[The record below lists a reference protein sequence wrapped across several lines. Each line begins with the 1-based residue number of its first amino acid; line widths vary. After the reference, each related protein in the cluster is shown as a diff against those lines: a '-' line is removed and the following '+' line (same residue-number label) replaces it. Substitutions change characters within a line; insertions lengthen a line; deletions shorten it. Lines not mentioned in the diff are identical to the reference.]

1 MPAKGYLSLSQKEKL
16 QLALKTEEDAKVRER
31 ILMLLLLNDGKTYQE
46 IADFLGVSLRRV
58 AYWCVHGDPDNLE
71 SLEVCIYLGKI

>member
-31 ILMLLLLNDGKTYQE
+31 ILMLLLRSEWKNLSRDSRFSGSVLKKS
-46 IADFLGVSLRRV
+46 SL
-58 AYWCVHGDPDNLE
+58 L
-71 SLEVCIYLGKI
+71 VCSWRPR

>member
-1 MPAKGYLSLSQKEKL
+1 MPAKGHLSLSQKEKL

-46 IADFLGVSLRRV
+46 IADFLGGVLKKSSL
-58 AYWCVHGDPDNLE
+58 L
-71 SLEVCIYLGKI
+71 VCAWRPR

>member
-31 ILMLLLLNDGKTYQE
+31 ILMLLLRSGWKNLSRNSRFFGSVLKK
-46 IADFLGVSLRRV
+46 GSL
-58 AYWCVHGDPDNLE
+58 L
-71 SLEVCIYLGKI
+71 VCSWRPR

>member
-31 ILMLLLLNDGKTYQE
+31 ILMLLLLNDGKTNPRNSRFSGSFFKKSRQK
-46 IADFLGVSLRRV
+46 S
-58 AYWCVHGDPDNLE
+58 
-71 SLEVCIYLGKI
+71 VCMETQII

>member
-46 IADFLGVSLRRV
+46 IVDFLGVSLRRV
-58 AYWCVHGDPDNLE
+58 AKR
-71 SLEVCIYLGKI
+71 VCAWRPR

>member
-31 ILMLLLLNDGKTYQE
+31 ILMLLLRSGWK
-46 IADFLGVSLRRV
+46 
-58 AYWCVHGDPDNLE
+58 NL
-71 SLEVCIYLGKI
+71 SRDSRFYRSVLKKSS